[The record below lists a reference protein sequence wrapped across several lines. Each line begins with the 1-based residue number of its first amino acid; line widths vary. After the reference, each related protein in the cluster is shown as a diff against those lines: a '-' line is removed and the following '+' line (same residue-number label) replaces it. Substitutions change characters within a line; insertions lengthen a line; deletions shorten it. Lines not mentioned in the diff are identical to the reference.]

1 MDDLDDMDLR
11 EEHWQK
17 LKPLLLGGDA
27 DPGAT
32 GRDNRLFLR
41 AIFWVVDNGSKWS
54 ALPPEFGRWQTAY
67 VRFMR
72 WNQAG
77 IWRRLADELADDRDL
92 HGMLSRVVA
101 FGDTYTRRATQRL
114 KNKSSREAYLSML
127 GKTTEPRLHASSEE
141 IMLEN
146 IGSSWI
152 WLLTR
157 K

>member
-1 MDDLDDMDLR
+1 MDLR

-32 GRDNRLFLR
+32 GRDNRLFLQ
-41 AIFWVVDNGSKWS
+41 AILWIVANGAKWS
-54 ALPPEFGRWQTAY
+54 ALPPQFGRWQTSY

-72 WNQAG
+72 WNQAD
-77 IWRRLADELADDRDL
+77 IWRQLANHLSDDREL
-92 HGMLSRVVA
+92 QEMLNTIVA
-101 FGDTYTRRATQRL
+101 FGDERTRRVARRMTN
-114 KNKSSREAYLSML
+114 KNNKIAYNMAL
-127 GKTTEPRLHASSEE
+127 GKTTLPKPYASRDENEPGA
-141 IMLEN
+141 N
-146 IGSSWI
+146 WI